1 MDKWEVPKLILAKK
15 VNLSVIYLGFWPISI
30 FDNMESRD
38 CYSLTW
44 FCGALKINLRTDK
57 APPPPLKA
65 LQIDT
70 L

>member
-1 MDKWEVPKLILAKK
+1 MNGSAKVRWMDGWMDKWEVPKLILAKK

-44 FCGALKINLRTDK
+44 FCGA
-57 APPPPLKA
+57 
-65 LQIDT
+65 
-70 L
+70 